1 MFRIVV
7 FTNGGIVLYDKNADL
22 VPTAVI
28 NELIVRECVE
38 TSRLVSQAQIRL
50 GKSGEFT
57 ARLARDANT
66 RVNASIFYPVSLRL
80 ADSDQIVDDIL
91 KIYAGVDNDSEKFHA
106 LVDLRVMNVTSE
118 KNTEK
123 LPPSLNETENIAVPS
138 DEKTINSIPKK
149 TRKTKAKT
157 KKTKKKRTWD
167 GGFEDSD
174 SNAVLDYSSPSEQVQ
189 DASTPTAQLNAL
201 DLGAKSKQGF
211 VVKELNDELSD
222 ILDKKTGI
230 EIQAPAE
237 QFGFLKKFIGGKKLN
252 EEDLHKVLVA
262 MEDHLVMKN
271 VAKDVANAIC
281 DSVRQ
286 DLTGTSTRSWTS
298 VKDTVRGSMKR
309 VLEKILTPSTST
321 DLLVSINQVHKVST
335 AKHDRRPYVIS
346 VVGVNGVG
354 KSTNLGKLAFWF
366 LQNDFKVLVAAC
378 DTFRSGAVEQ
388 LKVHVQRLNQLKGS
402 NGEVELFDQGYGKDA
417 AVIAKHAVEYGKK
430 HDFDVVLI
438 DTAGRR
444 HNDDRLMSSLEKFG
458 DFAQPDK
465 IIMVGEALVGTD
477 SVEQAR
483 NFDSAFG
490 KKRHLDFFLISKCD
504 TVGEMLGTLVNVTYA
519 TGVPVLFV
527 GVGQQYTD
535 LRTLSVEWAVD
546 RLLS

>member
-174 SNAVLDYSSPSEQVQ
+174 SDAVLD
-189 DASTPTAQLNAL
+189 
-201 DLGAKSKQGF
+201 
-211 VVKELNDELSD
+211 
-222 ILDKKTGI
+222 
-230 EIQAPAE
+230 
-237 QFGFLKKFIGGKKLN
+237 
-252 EEDLHKVLVA
+252 
-262 MEDHLVMKN
+262 
-271 VAKDVANAIC
+271 
-281 DSVRQ
+281 
-286 DLTGTSTRSWTS
+286 
-298 VKDTVRGSMKR
+298 
-309 VLEKILTPSTST
+309 
-321 DLLVSINQVHKVST
+321 
-335 AKHDRRPYVIS
+335 
-346 VVGVNGVG
+346 
-354 KSTNLGKLAFWF
+354 
-366 LQNDFKVLVAAC
+366 
-378 DTFRSGAVEQ
+378 
-388 LKVHVQRLNQLKGS
+388 
-402 NGEVELFDQGYGKDA
+402 
-417 AVIAKHAVEYGKK
+417 
-430 HDFDVVLI
+430 
-438 DTAGRR
+438 
-444 HNDDRLMSSLEKFG
+444 
-458 DFAQPDK
+458 
-465 IIMVGEALVGTD
+465 
-477 SVEQAR
+477 
-483 NFDSAFG
+483 
-490 KKRHLDFFLISKCD
+490 
-504 TVGEMLGTLVNVTYA
+504 
-519 TGVPVLFV
+519 
-527 GVGQQYTD
+527 
-535 LRTLSVEWAVD
+535 
-546 RLLS
+546 